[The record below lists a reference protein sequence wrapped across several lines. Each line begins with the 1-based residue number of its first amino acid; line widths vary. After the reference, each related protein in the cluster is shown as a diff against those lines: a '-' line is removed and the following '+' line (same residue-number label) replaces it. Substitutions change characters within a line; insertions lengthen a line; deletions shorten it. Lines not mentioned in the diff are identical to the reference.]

1 MRKKLLALVLA
12 TAMTLS
18 LASCGGSKTETPST
32 GSDNSS
38 ASSDNSSAEG
48 ATYKVG
54 ICQLV
59 QHPALD
65 AATQV
70 LSDSLKYVRLYRNH
84 TVVVKYGGNAMKN
97 PELQQQVM
105 HDLVLLSMIGI
116 RIVLVHGGGPSINKS
131 LAALGI
137 ESKFVRGLRVT
148 DEETMRVVQRVLA
161 GETNKDLVKLLCAE
175 GSKAVGLCGLDAG
188 LITARPEAEDLGLV
202 GHITGVDVS
211 IVETLLEK
219 GCIPVI
225 ASVAGDGE
233 GRSYNVNADTAA
245 AAIAGALGARRLVLM
260 TDINGLMRDVKDPD
274 SLISVLTTE
283 DIGPLKEQG
292 VISGGMIPKIDCALH
307 AIESQMNSGS

>member
-1 MRKKLLALVLA
+1 MNELTDFDIARL
-12 TAMTLS
+12 
-18 LASCGGSKTETPST
+18 
-32 GSDNSS
+32 
-38 ASSDNSSAEG
+38 
-48 ATYKVG
+48 
-54 ICQLV
+54 
-59 QHPALD
+59 
-65 AATQV
+65 

-225 ASVAGDGE
+225 ASVAGDG
-233 GRSYNVNADTAA
+233 GRSDCRR
-245 AAIAGALGARRLVLM
+245 ARRAPPRADDRHQWTHARREGSRFAHLRPHDGGHRSAQG
-260 TDINGLMRDVKDPD
+260 TGRHFGRHDPENRLRA
-274 SLISVLTTE
+274 SRHRIR
-283 DIGPLKEQG
+283 G
-292 VISGGMIPKIDCALH
+292 
-307 AIESQMNSGS
+307 

>member
-1 MRKKLLALVLA
+1 MNELTDFDIARL
-12 TAMTLS
+12 
-18 LASCGGSKTETPST
+18 
-32 GSDNSS
+32 
-38 ASSDNSSAEG
+38 
-48 ATYKVG
+48 
-54 ICQLV
+54 
-59 QHPALD
+59 
-65 AATQV
+65 

-148 DEETMRVVQRVLA
+148 D
-161 GETNKDLVKLLCAE
+161 
-175 GSKAVGLCGLDAG
+175 
-188 LITARPEAEDLGLV
+188 V

-307 AIESQMNSGS
+307 AIESGVERVAMINGTLPHSILVEMLTKGGIGTLVKTGPRTAASA

>member
-1 MRKKLLALVLA
+1 MNELTDFDIARL
-12 TAMTLS
+12 
-18 LASCGGSKTETPST
+18 
-32 GSDNSS
+32 
-38 ASSDNSSAEG
+38 
-48 ATYKVG
+48 
-54 ICQLV
+54 
-59 QHPALD
+59 
-65 AATQV
+65 
-70 LSDSLKYVRLYRNH
+70 LSDSLKYVRLYRGH

-175 GSKAVGLCGLDAG
+175 GAKAVGLCGLDAG

-245 AAIAGALGARRLVLM
+245 AAIAGARRLVHDDRHQWTHARREGPRFAHLRPHDGGHRSAQG
-260 TDINGLMRDVKDPD
+260 TGRHFGRHDPENRLRA
-274 SLISVLTTE
+274 SRHRIR
-283 DIGPLKEQG
+283 G
-292 VISGGMIPKIDCALH
+292 
-307 AIESQMNSGS
+307 

>member
-1 MRKKLLALVLA
+1 MNELTDFDIARL
-12 TAMTLS
+12 
-18 LASCGGSKTETPST
+18 
-32 GSDNSS
+32 
-38 ASSDNSSAEG
+38 
-48 ATYKVG
+48 
-54 ICQLV
+54 
-59 QHPALD
+59 
-65 AATQV
+65 

-137 ESKFVRGLRVT
+137 ESKFV
-148 DEETMRVVQRVLA
+148 
-161 GETNKDLVKLLCAE
+161 
-175 GSKAVGLCGLDAG
+175 CGLDAG

-307 AIESQMNSGS
+307 AIESGVERVAMINGTLPHSILVEMLTKGGIGTLVKTGPRTAASA